1 MATAMKKP
9 MKKPMKKMMKESS
22 KAEKAM
28 DKKEMMGSSKMKK
41 GAKCGY

>member
-1 MATAMKKP
+1 
-9 MKKPMKKMMKESS
+9 MKKPMKKMTMKKGMKESS

-28 DKKEMMGSSKMKK
+28 DKKQMMGSSKMKK